1 MKLSATLL
9 LLATGTDSFG
19 ELKSKKRQGL
29 TRYGWKWPKCK
40 NIDSCGKNFEKKINF
55 FLKYLK
61 KNIFFFQF

>member
-40 NIDSCGKNFEKKINF
+40 NIDSCGKKLKFLKTQVFEKF
-55 FLKYLK
+55 GFLKLK
-61 KNIFFFQF
+61 K

>member
-40 NIDSCGKNFEKKINF
+40 NIDSCGKNFEIFSKNSKIF
-55 FLKYLK
+55 FLEKFY
-61 KNIFFFQF
+61 FFKI

>member
-40 NIDSCGKNFEKKINF
+40 NIDSCGKNFEIFSRK
-55 FLKYLK
+55 
-61 KNIFFFQF
+61 FFFSKFHF